1 MKQINLP
8 LLTVLFLIT
17 SFASAQV
24 IPNYMTEEEKSVYK
38 TYIPPAF
45 GAQDINPPTS
55 PARTHAEWEELQA
68 LIITWTSYPQI
79 LAQIVDYAQ
88 EECKV
93 FIVCSD
99 SNSVKTSLTSY
110 GVPLVNIRYVIA
122 SFNTIWCRD
131 YGPWCIYTNIADSLR
146 IADWIYNR
154 PRPQDDLI
162 PGVIANLINVPIHY
176 MTNSPNDL
184 TATGGNFM
192 CDGNGTGFS
201 SRLILNENPA
211 KTEAQ
216 IDTILKKYMGINRYA
231 LMNTLPYDQIHHI
244 DMHMKLLDEETI
256 LVGQY
261 PVGVADGPQIELNL
275 QYILA
280 NYQTCYGKPYKV
292 VRIPMPPNSSGQ
304 YPPTAD
310 YFTYTNSSFV
320 NKTILVPIYGLSQ
333 DTTALRIYRESCPGY
348 KVYGINCSSIIPSLG
363 AIHCITKEVG
373 VYEPVF
379 ISHSAIRS
387 ATTLLLSYEVKA
399 YIKSKSGISNAKC
412 FWTTDTT
419 AGFTPIIM
427 AAVADTFKAYIPAK
441 PEGTKIYYYISA
453 TSVSGRTV
461 TKPLPAPSGNFRFT
475 VTLQSGISNG
485 NSAVKEYKLFQNYP
499 NPFNPTT
506 NIKYQIANT
515 KFVSL
520 KVFDILGREVATL
533 VNEIQKPGLYEI
545 PFSVNQFSKNR
556 LSSGIYFYKLV
567 SGEFTDIKRMI
578 IAK

>member
-1 MKQINLP
+1 
-8 LLTVLFLIT
+8 
-17 SFASAQV
+17 
-24 IPNYMTEEEKSVYK
+24 
-38 TYIPPAF
+38 
-45 GAQDINPPTS
+45 
-55 PARTHAEWEELQA
+55 
-68 LIITWTSYPQI
+68 
-79 LAQIVDYAQ
+79 
-88 EECKV
+88 
-93 FIVCSD
+93 
-99 SNSVKTSLTSY
+99 
-110 GVPLVNIRYVIA
+110 
-122 SFNTIWCRD
+122 
-131 YGPWCIYTNIADSLR
+131 
-146 IADWIYNR
+146 
-154 PRPQDDLI
+154 
-162 PGVIANLINVPIHY
+162 

-506 NIKYQIANT
+506 NIKYQITNT